1 MPKESS
7 KSSIYGERPIDR
19 NYSSISERLWQL
31 IEVEL
36 GDRKSKFSELEKR
49 TKVERNSWIQWH
61 RRSFQSEPAA
71 RLIQA
76 AALEWPQYAFW
87 LVTGYTDPASGHVRP
102 ANPTGGKSGRH
113 DAILSIQIGR
123 AKQHEEIGKITREY
137 FKFSIDL
144 IRQIYGEETEV
155 ERIASRTETWHEN
168 VQRTL
173 DALLILRCQLSQ
185 AEISELIKT
194 IKNNK

>member
-7 KSSIYGERPIDR
+7 KSSIYGEEPIDR
-19 NYSSISERLWQL
+19 NYSSISKRLWDL
-31 IEVEL
+31 IESEL
-36 GDRKSKFSELEKR
+36 GMHKSKFSELEKR

-87 LVTGYTDPASGHVRP
+87 LVTGYTDPASGHVSP
-102 ANPTGGKSGRH
+102 AGSKSGRH
-113 DAILSIQIGR
+113 GAILSTQIDR
-123 AKQHEEIGKITREY
+123 TKKHEEIGKITREY
-137 FKFSIDL
+137 FKISIDL

-155 ERIASRTETWHEN
+155 ERIASRTETWQEN
-168 VQRTL
+168 IQGTL
-173 DALLILRCQLSQ
+173 DVLLMLRCQLSQ

-194 IKNNK
+194 IKNKK